1 MGNAYVSQD
10 IMAMI
15 VVSTSSI
22 SQARLSLYDTFYFTI
37 LLKLSNLTIVNTLYS
52 YIIVYLYPSIYVCIY
67 KYMDDSKYNNSIM
80 SVI

>member
-22 SQARLSLYDTFYFTI
+22 SQARLSLYDTFYITI

-52 YIIVYLYPSIYVCIY
+52 YIIVYVYPCIY
-67 KYMDDSKYNNSIM
+67 
-80 SVI
+80 